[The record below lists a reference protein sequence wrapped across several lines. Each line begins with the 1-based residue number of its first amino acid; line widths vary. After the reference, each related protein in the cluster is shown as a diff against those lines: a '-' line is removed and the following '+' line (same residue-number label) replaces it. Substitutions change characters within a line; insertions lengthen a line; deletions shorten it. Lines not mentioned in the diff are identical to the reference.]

1 MSDVFMFNVFEQ
13 LDKNEIKFTKK
24 EIETKVAIIGIS
36 SRLPKSNNF
45 RDFWGNLV
53 NGVDCIGEIDSQR
66 KKDCDYFFENKGID
80 TKKINYQQMAFV
92 NDVDK
97 FDYKYFNIPY
107 QEASLMDPR
116 QRLFL
121 ESSIHALLD
130 AGYPEKKVNGSN
142 IGVYVGSSNSDSI
155 YNYDKVI
162 YDSSI
167 RNPVSIVN
175 NLPSM
180 IASRVS
186 YYLDLKGPSMT
197 LDTSCSSSLVAVHEA
212 CKAIIHNECEM
223 AIAGGCNLNLIPLQH
238 EVRLG
243 IESSTFRTRAYDNDS
258 DGTGFGEGIITF
270 ILKPLFSALRDN
282 DNIYS
287 VIEGS
292 SVSNQGFSFGVAT
305 PSIEGQ
311 ENLISENIN
320 KSNIDINDISFI
332 EGHGTG
338 TAIGDVIEIEAI
350 NRAFSEITKKNYLP
364 MGSVKNNIGHLL
376 SASGAA
382 GLLKSVLALK
392 NQMFPPTINYNTP
405 NKNIDFSNS
414 PVFINTEK
422 VELHKKELLLGCISS
437 FGMSGT
443 NCHMIISNY
452 YKKRTIPNEDCLVP
466 QIFTFSAN
474 DLDTLT
480 FLLSDLYNFL
490 LEENLMLLSD
500 IGYTLNC
507 RRDHLANRV
516 AIIASCKEDLL
527 EKLKEALNKIQQG
540 NKIIKDS
547 EIYFNV
553 SDITSNVK
561 ELSLGDES
569 QDDLRQIC
577 RRYIMGGEISWDMY
591 YKEHNQVV
599 SLPVFTFKKTRC
611 WYSEEKIDFVL
622 NDDVILN
629 EKEKIVVETWAK
641 LFGLNKIDFSQDI
654 YQVGGDSLS
663 LVSMYHEIESK
674 IPNISLEVF
683 IEKETLNEILDYVN
697 EASQKNNETDEL
709 IFEKNNCKVYKFSNG
724 INNSNTYLICD
735 RHKSILIDS
744 GVSLEYLTEFCERLK
759 LNRID
764 YIVLT
769 HAHFDHTYSANE
781 IKEKFNCNFIIHER
795 EINFARDIINNGLAL
810 LGKSFTFESDDILI
824 KDKYTVLNIGDISLK
839 IILSPGHTTGSVCVL
854 YDKLLFTGDTIFK
867 DKKAKPDKKTGNE
880 DYLKKSIS
888 YLINNTEDNTIICP
902 GHEDIATISFVK
914 KRIYDF

>member
-1 MSDVFMFNVFEQ
+1 MFDVFDQ
-13 LDKNEIKFTKK
+13 LNKNEIKFTKK

-36 SRLPKSNNF
+36 SRLPKSNNH
-45 RDFWGNLV
+45 REFWGNLL
-53 NGVDCIGEIDSQR
+53 NKVDCIGEIDSQR
-66 KKDCDYFFENKGID
+66 KKDCDYFFENQGVDI
-80 TKKINYQQMAFV
+80 KKINYQQMAFI

-107 QEASLMDPR
+107 QEAALMDPR

-130 AGYPEKKVNGSN
+130 AGYPEKKVIGRN
-142 IGVYVGSSNSDSI
+142 IGVYVGSSNSDSV

-212 CKAIIHNECEM
+212 CKAIINNECEM

-258 DGTGFGEGIITF
+258 DGTGFGEGIISF

-311 ENLISENIN
+311 ENLILKNFN
-320 KSNIDINDISFI
+320 KSNIDINELSFI

-338 TAIGDVIEIEAI
+338 TAIGDVVEIEAI
-350 NRAFSEITKKNYLP
+350 NRVFSEINKKNYLP
-364 MGSVKNNIGHLL
+364 IGSVKNNIGHLL

-392 NQMFPPTINYNTP
+392 NQIYPPTINYNTP

-443 NCHMIISNY
+443 NCHMVISNY
-452 YKKRTIPNEDCLVP
+452 NKKRSISNEEFLKP
-466 QIFTFSAN
+466 HIFTFSAN
-474 DLDTLT
+474 DLETLT
-480 FLLSDLYNFL
+480 ILLSDLYDFL
-490 LEENLMLLSD
+490 LEENQLLLSD

-516 AIIASCKEDLL
+516 AIIASSREDLL
-527 EKLKEALNKIQQG
+527 KKLKEALNKLQQG
-540 NKIIKDS
+540 NKIIKEG

-553 SDITSNVK
+553 SDITSNEK
-561 ELSLGDES
+561 ELSLEVEP
-569 QDDLRQIC
+569 QNDLRQIC
-577 RRYIMGGEISWDMY
+577 RRYIMGGEINWGMY

-622 NDDVILN
+622 NEDVILN
-629 EKEKIVVETWAK
+629 KQERIVVETWAK

-663 LVSMYHEIESK
+663 LISMYHEIKLK

-683 IEKETLNEILDYVN
+683 IEKETLNEILDYIN
-697 EASQKNNETDEL
+697 ETSQKNNESDEL
-709 IFEKNNCKVYKFSNG
+709 IFEKNNCEIYKFSNG
-724 INNSNTYLICD
+724 INNSNTYLIHD
-735 RHKSILIDS
+735 RHKTILIDS
-744 GVSLEYLTEFCERLK
+744 GVSLEYLTEFCERLN

-781 IKEKFNCNFIIHER
+781 IKEKFKCNFIIHER
-795 EINFARDIINNGLAL
+795 EINFAKDIVNNGLAL
-810 LGKSFTFESDDILI
+810 LGKSLKFENDDILI
-824 KDKYTVLNIGDISLK
+824 KDKYADINIGDINLK
-839 IILSPGHTTGSVCVL
+839 IILSPGHTTGSICVL
-854 YDKLLFTGDTIFK
+854 YDQLLFTGDTLFK
-867 DKKAKPDKKTGNE
+867 DKNAKTDKKTGNE
-880 DYLKKSIS
+880 HYLKKSIS
-888 YLINNTEDNTIICP
+888 YIINNTEDNTIICP
-902 GHEDIATISFVK
+902 GHGGITTIAYVK
-914 KRIYDF
+914 KRLNDF

>member
-1 MSDVFMFNVFEQ
+1 MFDVFDQ
-13 LDKNEIKFTKK
+13 LNKNEIKFTKK

-36 SRLPKSNNF
+36 SRLPKSNNH
-45 RDFWGNLV
+45 REFWGNLL
-53 NGVDCIGEIDSQR
+53 NKVDCIGEIDSQR
-66 KKDCDYFFENKGID
+66 KKDCDYFFENQGVDI
-80 TKKINYQQMAFV
+80 KKINYQQMAFI

-107 QEASLMDPR
+107 QEAALMDPR

-130 AGYPEKKVNGSN
+130 AGYPEKKVNGRN
-142 IGVYVGSSNSDSI
+142 IGVYVGSSNSDSV

-212 CKAIIHNECEM
+212 CKAIINNECEM

-238 EVRLG
+238 EVKLG

-258 DGTGFGEGIITF
+258 DGTGFGEGIISF

-311 ENLISENIN
+311 ENLILKNFN
-320 KSNIDINDISFI
+320 KSNIDINELSFI

-338 TAIGDVIEIEAI
+338 TAIGDVVEIEAI
-350 NRAFSEITKKNYLP
+350 NRVFSEVNKKNYLP
-364 MGSVKNNIGHLL
+364 IGSVKNNIGHLL

-392 NQMFPPTINYNTP
+392 NQIYPPTINYNTP

-443 NCHMIISNY
+443 NCHMVISNY
-452 YKKRTIPNEDCLVP
+452 NKKRSISNEEFLKP
-466 QIFTFSAN
+466 HIFTFSAN
-474 DLDTLT
+474 DLETLT
-480 FLLSDLYNFL
+480 ILLSDLYDFL
-490 LEENLMLLSD
+490 LEENQLLLSD

-516 AIIASCKEDLL
+516 AIIASCREDLL
-527 EKLKEALNKIQQG
+527 KKLKEALNKLQQG
-540 NKIIKDS
+540 NKIIKEG

-553 SDITSNVK
+553 SDITSNEK
-561 ELSLGDES
+561 ELSLEVEP
-569 QDDLRQIC
+569 QNDLRQIC
-577 RRYIMGGEISWDMY
+577 RRYIMGGEINWGMY

-622 NDDVILN
+622 NKDVILN
-629 EKEKIVVETWAK
+629 KQERIVVETWAK

-663 LVSMYHEIESK
+663 LISMYHEIKLK

-683 IEKETLNEILDYVN
+683 IEKETLNEILDYIN
-697 EASQKNNETDEL
+697 ETSQKNNESDEL
-709 IFEKNNCKVYKFSNG
+709 IFEKNNCEIYKFSNG
-724 INNSNTYLICD
+724 INNSNTYLIHD
-735 RHKSILIDS
+735 RHKTILIDS
-744 GVSLEYLTEFCERLK
+744 GVSLEYLTEFCERLN

-781 IKEKFNCNFIIHER
+781 IKEKFKCNFIIHER
-795 EINFARDIINNGLAL
+795 EINFAKDIVNNGLAL
-810 LGKSFTFESDDILI
+810 LGKSLKFENDDILI
-824 KDKYTVLNIGDISLK
+824 KDKYADINIGDINLK
-839 IILSPGHTTGSVCVL
+839 IILSPGHTTGSICVL
-854 YDKLLFTGDTIFK
+854 YDQLLFTGDTLFK
-867 DKKAKPDKKTGNE
+867 DKNAKTDKKTGNE
-880 DYLKKSIS
+880 HYLKKSIS
-888 YLINNTEDNTIICP
+888 YIINNTEDNTIICP
-902 GHEDIATISFVK
+902 GHGGITTIAYVK
-914 KRIYDF
+914 KRLNDF